1 MNSNKNFQSTFSRL
15 QASQQTIEEILKMTQ
30 NKDVLERRTVVKR
43 TFGFIAIAMAAC
55 LLISVAI
62 AAVAGGGLISNV
74 FGLGLEPL
82 KEESY
87 EVKDDN
93 GNVIAS
99 WTSVHEDRVESDP
112 SLAEGCISNDV
123 CTLTVGEWKLTVDEF
138 LIDENGIGAMM
149 VTVSNPGGLD
159 SAVPQDAEWENGI
172 PVSFYLT
179 DYTGRLVDSYDF
191 VVESTRTE
199 TSLQE
204 AVYFTPFDSTSVD
217 MKYTLNAYA
226 YSANATAGG
235 WCEITD
241 IARKLTCT
249 DMTSDSV
256 ISASASP
263 VGIMLKAV
271 NTKGDYA
278 ELIPNKIEI
287 VYTDGSSYVVEDDD
301 ANIMNTRC
309 SSTSNTDSAVY
320 VWTAFNR
327 LVDVDKIESINF
339 TGTFDHV
346 AISTDLTK

>member
-1 MNSNKNFQSTFSRL
+1 
-15 QASQQTIEEILKMTQ
+15 MTQ
-30 NKDVLERRTVVKR
+30 NKDGLEKRAVVKR
-43 TFGFIAIAMAAC
+43 TFGFTAIAMAAC

-74 FGLGLEPL
+74 FGLGLKPL
-82 KEESY
+82 KEEKY
-87 EVKDDN
+87 EVKDED
-93 GNVIAS
+93 GNVIES
-99 WTSVHEDRVESDP
+99 WTSAHEDRVESDP
-112 SLAEGCISNDV
+112 SLAEGYIASDV
-123 CTLTVGEWKLTVDEF
+123 CTLTLGNWMLTVDEF

-149 VTVSNPGGLD
+149 VTISNPDGLD
-159 SAVPQDAEWENGI
+159 LNVPQDAEWENGI
-172 PVSFYLT
+172 PVRFYLT
-179 DYTGRLVDSYDF
+179 DYKGCLVDSYDF
-191 VVESTRTE
+191 VVESTRTA

-226 YSANATAGG
+226 YSADATAGG
-235 WCEITD
+235 WCEIND
-241 IARKLTCT
+241 IARKLACT

-256 ISASASP
+256 ISASVSP

-271 NTKGDYA
+271 NTTGDYA
-278 ELIPNKIEI
+278 ELISNKIEI

-309 SSTSNTDSAVY
+309 SSTSNTNSGVY
-320 VWTAFNR
+320 AWTAFNR

-346 AISTDLTK
+346 AISTDLKK